1 MRLNYLKFNQKQ
13 LRSELYSG
21 LQDAVHAQ
29 DSMLESSNI
38 GQQIILPSSF
48 TGGPR
53 QMHQL
58 YQDGMAIVRVFGK
71 PDLFITMTCN
81 PQWPEITNEL
91 LPGQMAQDRPDLIAR
106 VFNMKLKVMLGD
118 ILKDDIF
125 GKVIAYL
132 YTIEFQKPEIP
143 DRDGD
148 PYTFDTVKRSMIHGP
163 CGAFMQNAPCM
174 KNGRCP
180 KHFQESTAVNN
191 DGYPIYKRRDNGKT
205 VEVRGATLD
214 NRWVVP
220 YNPYLSTRYDCHI
233 NVEIC
238 SSITAV
244 KYLFKY
250 VYKGHD
256 RATVE
261 IRRQN
266 HKQESNDEIS
276 LYLDARYVSASEAS
290 WRLFHYR
297 LHDRSPAVVHLQVH
311 LPGQHRVIFR
321 DDECLENVVERANSE
336 KTTLTAWFQANTLY
350 PEARELTYG
359 NFPTQWVYNRQTN
372 KWSPR
377 QHENVIGRMYFVSP
391 MAGKRYYLRILLNVV
406 CGATSFENL
415 HTVNGVLYNTFKEAC
430 AILGLLQNGEEW
442 DQCLAEAAQVQTGSQ
457 LRNLFATLLLF
468 CDPVRPENLWE
479 KYFYALS
486 DDMQFQVHDNVENT
500 DIHNRALTHLQSILN
515 RRGKCLKDFPDMPIP
530 EVLSDCDQDNYLIYE
545 EQSYNIEELTQTV
558 ENGIPQL
565 NADQKVAFE
574 KVITAVENQTP
585 AMFFIDGPGG
595 TGKTFLYNV
604 LLAKIRLDGHIALA
618 IASSGIAALLLPG
631 GRTAHSRFRIPINLN
646 EDSTCSI
653 SHGSDTALLLQR
665 TSLIA
670 PMMHRYAFEAVDRT
684 LKDLMKAVD
693 PDLEGKPFGV
703 VKGGQEEIVGSCL
716 RRSPLWKHVEV
727 MKLKINMRLRCTT
740 SDLIEQDEFAR
751 WLLKV
756 GEGHIT
762 AVGPEKNIIQ
772 LPDDIVLSSEELTD
786 LTQFVYSGFSS
797 HTNSQ
802 YLVERAILAPKN
814 DQVNAINDIIMTQF
828 PGDAV
833 EYLSAD
839 MVEEQAEAEHLY
851 PVEFLNSLTIGG
863 LPPHRL
869 ILKPGAPIILLRNIS
884 PSDGLCNGTR
894 LVCRSFNR
902 HVIEAEIITGKH
914 SGNCVF
920 LPRITMTPSNTDLP
934 FIFKRR
940 QFPVQPAFAMT
951 INKSQGQTL
960 NLVGLYLPTPVF
972 SHGQLYVACSRV
984 TSRKNLKILTSKC
997 NGENVRYANLTS
1009 NIVYPEVL
1017 Q

>member
-1 MRLNYLKFNQKQ
+1 MGSHHEGGLQRISEIHCAYEPLHYVLMFPRGEDGWHPYIPIKESITFDDDKASTTKKHVSAMNYFAYRLQLGRPGEAVVLHRFGRLFQQWILDMYAIIEQMSLNYLKFNQKQ
-13 LRSELYSG
+13 LCSELYSG

-29 DSMLESSNI
+29 DSMHESSNI
-38 GQQIILPSSF
+38 EQQIILPSSF
-48 TGGPR
+48 TGGPC

-58 YQDGMAIVRVFGK
+58 YQDGMAIVQVFGK
-71 PDLFITMTCN
+71 PDFFITMTCN

-91 LPGQMAQDRPDLIAR
+91 LPGQMAQNRPDLIAC

-132 YTIEFQKPEIP
+132 YTIEFQKRGLPHAHILLIPAQEHKPRMIDDYDAIVSAEIP
-143 DRDGD
+143 DRDSD

-174 KNGRCP
+174 KNGRCSKGYP

-191 DGYPIYKRRDNGKT
+191 DGYPIYKQRDNGKT
-205 VEVRGATLD
+205 VEVCGATLD

-256 RATVE
+256 CATVE

-266 HKQESNDEIS
+266 HKQET
-276 LYLDARYVSASEAS
+276 
-290 WRLFHYR
+290 
-297 LHDRSPAVVHLQVH
+297 VVHLQVH
-311 LPGQHRVIFR
+311 LPGQHRIIFW
-321 DDECLENVVERANSE
+321 DDECLENVVEHANSE
-336 KTTLTAWFQANTLY
+336 KTTLTAWFQVNTLY

-359 NFPTQWVYNRQTN
+359 NFPTQWVYNKQTN

-377 QHENVIGRMYFVSP
+377 QRENVIGHMYFVSP
-391 MAGKRYYLRILLNVV
+391 MAGEQYYLRILLN
-406 CGATSFENL
+406 
-415 HTVNGVLYNTFKEAC
+415 EAS

-457 LRNLFATLLLF
+457 LF
-468 CDPVRPENLWE
+468 
-479 KYFYALS
+479 
-486 DDMQFQVHDNVENT
+486 HDNVENT
-500 DIHNRALTHLQSILN
+500 DIHNQALTHLQSILN
-515 RRGKCLKDFPDMPIP
+515 RCGKCLKDFPDMPIP

-618 IASSGIAALLLPG
+618 IASS
-631 GRTAHSRFRIPINLN
+631 
-646 EDSTCSI
+646 DSTCSI
-653 SHGSDTALLLQR
+653 SHGSDTTLLLQR
-665 TSLIA
+665 TSLIVWDEA
-670 PMMHRYAFEAVDRT
+670 PMMDRYAFEAVDHT

-693 PDLEGKPFGV
+693 PELEGKPFG
-703 VKGGQEEIVGSCL
+703 
-716 RRSPLWKHVEV
+716 V

-762 AVGPEKNIIQ
+762 AVGPEKNTIQ
-772 LPDDIVLSSEELTD
+772 LPDDIVLSFEELTD

-802 YLVERAILAPKN
+802 YLVEHAILAPKN
-814 DQVNAINDIIMTQF
+814 DQVKAINDIIMTQF
-828 PGDAV
+828 PGDTV
-833 EYLSAD
+833 EYLSTD

-869 ILKPGAPIILLRNIS
+869 ILKPGAPIILLCNIS

-894 LVCRSFNR
+894 LVCQSFNR

-934 FIFKRR
+934 FIFKCH

-984 TSRKNLKILTSKC
+984 TSWKNLKILTSKC
-997 NGENVRYANLTS
+997 NGENVHCANLTS